1 MSSQLSVNYP
11 PIATASYEQNT
22 ACTGSTLLLH
32 GTGAGSYA
40 WSGPNGFTSNQQ
52 NPQIPN
58 VTVANSGLYILVVTS
73 PNGCTATTTLN
84 ITINNPPA
92 LSANPTLTQ
101 TCEGSKIQ
109 LFASGT
115 GSFVWNGP
123 ATYTSTDQNPV
134 IQNIPI
140 HMSGIYTVNLTAST
154 GCVSTASVTV
164 KVYDQIHAIAT
175 ASEDTICQG
184 QSLQLHAEGGSTYL
198 WNGPNGFNSTESDP
212 RIDNITPA
220 ASGKYFVY
228 ISNEGGCFGYAEL
241 TIMVKPSAK
250 SFAYATPSPVNENSP
265 VQFIAS
271 SNGVAY
277 SWSGP
282 LGFTS
287 NQQNPFI
294 KKVTRYMA
302 GVYTVTITNENGCPS
317 IVKVILRVLYTNKG
331 GNTIDGDDDGLTTR
345 SEATGTVYPN
355 PTNDLLYFDTQS
367 SEAIEY
373 VIYDVNGKMQVV
385 QKTTSDRYISTS
397 QLSSGIYQIRWKS
410 KDSDK
415 WIVSKFVKIR

>member
-1 MSSQLSVNYP
+1 M
-11 PIATASYEQNT
+11 
-22 ACTGSTLLLH
+22 
-32 GTGAGSYA
+32 
-40 WSGPNGFTSNQQ
+40 
-52 NPQIPN
+52 
-58 VTVANSGLYILVVTS
+58 
-73 PNGCTATTTLN
+73 
-84 ITINNPPA
+84 
-92 LSANPTLTQ
+92 
-101 TCEGSKIQ
+101 
-109 LFASGT
+109 
-115 GSFVWNGP
+115 
-123 ATYTSTDQNPV
+123 
-134 IQNIPI
+134 
-140 HMSGIYTVNLTAST
+140 
-154 GCVSTASVTV
+154 
-164 KVYDQIHAIAT
+164 
-175 ASEDTICQG
+175 
-184 QSLQLHAEGGSTYL
+184 HAEGGSTYL

-220 ASGKYFVY
+220 ASGKYYVY

-241 TIMVKPSAK
+241 TIVVKPSAK
-250 SFAYATPSPVNENSP
+250 SFAYATPNPVNENSS
-265 VQFIAS
+265 VQFTSS

-287 NQQNPFI
+287 NQQNPYI

-397 QLSSGIYQIRWKS
+397 NLASGIYQIRWKS
-410 KDSDK
+410 KDSEQ

>member
-1 MSSQLSVNYP
+1 MKDLRSSCLPQ
-11 PIATASYEQNT
+11 EQE
-22 ACTGSTLLLH
+22 
-32 GTGAGSYA
+32 
-40 WSGPNGFTSNQQ
+40 
-52 NPQIPN
+52 
-58 VTVANSGLYILVVTS
+58 VLYGMVLRH
-73 PNGCTATTTLN
+73 
-84 ITINNPPA
+84 
-92 LSANPTLTQ
+92 
-101 TCEGSKIQ
+101 
-109 LFASGT
+109 
-115 GSFVWNGP
+115 
-123 ATYTSTDQNPV
+123 TSTDQNPV
-134 IQNIPI
+134 IVNIPI

-154 GCVSTASVTV
+154 GCVSAASVTV

-220 ASGKYFVY
+220 ASGKYYVY

-241 TIMVKPSAK
+241 TIVVKPSAK
-250 SFAYATPSPVNENSP
+250 SFAYATPNPVNENSP

-410 KDSDK
+410 KDSEQ
-415 WIVSKFVKIR
+415 WIVSKFVKIK